1 MASSATTSVVAQTTD
16 YKLGSPVFN
25 YYLLIPKLN
34 NFFFTF
40 FPPKL
45 TNHFLWDSRI
55 IGGFSGKGKF
65 SYIFSYFSHSIIKLR
80 SHYVVNT
87 FVYPEGKHRKMS
99 SVYFCSTGY
108 ASVLRPYSGLTLSL
122 SNGSVLTL
130 HIRFTP
136 FASQDSS
143 KSTEAKRGAVFL
155 E

>member
-55 IGGFSGKGKF
+55 IGGFSGKG
-65 SYIFSYFSHSIIKLR
+65 IIKLR